1 MGMREQPTT
10 NRMKYGRLRRYKCR
24 MCGRTFKDYYLPEDK
39 RVCTRCAVNG
49 EGDNGVTH
57 TERAIDSIRV
67 LDDAYPRDGLDKATI
82 EAYRAA
88 LADLPPILITA
99 TDVLVDGAHRLQAY
113 RLEGKTNI

>member
-49 EGDNGVTH
+49 EGDNGGPALLGH
-57 TERAIDSIRV
+57 ERR
-67 LDDAYPRDGLDKATI
+67 
-82 EAYRAA
+82 
-88 LADLPPILITA
+88 
-99 TDVLVDGAHRLQAY
+99 
-113 RLEGKTNI
+113 